1 MTKIQSNI
9 LIGLGTFIF
18 GIPIA
23 IGINMIIEYLFI
35 IDNGNCYEYR
45 FPKLSWLLDFFYD
58 GYHYD
63 TNLLNFIL
71 TFTLGFYTA
80 YYLMKF
86 SFYTFFRVSKSKN
99 VTN

>member
-45 FPKLSWLLDFFYD
+45 FPKLSCLLDF
-58 GYHYD
+58 
-63 TNLLNFIL
+63 
-71 TFTLGFYTA
+71 
-80 YYLMKF
+80 
-86 SFYTFFRVSKSKN
+86 
-99 VTN
+99 